1 MEITKMRADNL
12 RKWIKNLE
20 NTLKYEE
27 DPRNISIYRKW
38 LNEAYTEQDERFKRR
53 ERYLNE
59 SIKNTQRSI
68 YRFK

>member
-20 NTLKYEE
+20 ITLKYEN
-27 DPRNISIYRKW
+27 DSRNILIYRSW
-38 LNEAYTEQDERFKRR
+38 LNEARAEQKARYERR

-59 SIKNTQRSI
+59 ANKNSKRSI
-68 YRFK
+68 Y